1 MSSDN
6 QVVISTKESKNE
18 VNLIKKKFNI
28 TDKQFIEIAL
38 FAISNMKDD
47 IVNILVDKSIIEKQK
62 MKVLNKISKIES
74 IANLS
79 KP

>member
-1 MSSDN
+1 MSRNN
-6 QVVISTKESKNE
+6 QVVICTKESKSE
-18 VNLIKKKFNI
+18 VNRIKEKFNI
-28 TDKQFIEIAL
+28 TDKLFIEIAL

-62 MKVLNKISKIES
+62 MKVLNQISKIES

-79 KP
+79 RP